1 MFFSFKHLIISF
13 LLVSSII
20 HSNGMEKMVFS
31 EWNKPE
37 INIFYKLPNNI
48 ERQLEFDSGV
58 RQCHGKTAKGNRCK
72 NLVSKS
78 KRRSGNYCFLHKD
91 QESK

>member
-37 INIFYKLPNNI
+37 INIFYKLPNKITENTKI
-48 ERQLEFDSGV
+48 IFVIHATLRPLPRNQ
-58 RQCHGKTAKGNRCK
+58 
-72 NLVSKS
+72 
-78 KRRSGNYCFLHKD
+78 
-91 QESK
+91 